1 MNGATIVLRKVS
13 VVSYFFFKEGENAH
27 TNFAVLILFCP
38 EFKNGVW
45 GWGWGS
51 LLLVKALLEIMS
63 LIELGVAKLFPVCL
77 SLGWAFVFK
86 CALGNKTELECE
98 CFCVLFAIQ
107 KPTGHLV
114 D

>member
-13 VVSYFFFKEGENAH
+13 VVSYFFFKERENTH
-27 TNFAVLILFCP
+27 TNFAVLTLFCP
-38 EFKNGVW
+38 VFKNGVE
-45 GWGWGS
+45 GESS
-51 LLLVKALLEIMS
+51 LGEGLVRNNV

-86 CALGNKTELECE
+86 CALEIRQNLSVSA
-98 CFCVLFAIQ
+98 FCVLFTTQ
-107 KPTGHLV
+107 KPKRHLV